1 MAPRFREPRRWISGC
16 VHGLR
21 SRAPA
26 GSAAGT
32 LLIRKT
38 SGSRIA
44 DSSARV
50 ARGSLLGLS
59 GYHWPVIAA
68 GWAGWGFDVFDALLF
83 NFVSP
88 NCIPVLLHLARGSS
102 EAREAVVFWTG
113 ALTSLL
119 LIGWVAD
126 RLGRKR
132 ALFVTILMYALGTA
146 LCALAVNIWQLV
158 CFRLI
163 ASLGI
168 GGEWAIGATLIA
180 ESVPESRRVESGV
193 IMYTSSPVGIALASV
208 LNYLIAGVWFA
219 GEPETSWRY
228 VFLAGLAP
236 VLVALLVRLF

>member
-1 MAPRFREPRRWISGC
+1 
-16 VHGLR
+16 
-21 SRAPA
+21 
-26 GSAAGT
+26 
-32 LLIRKT
+32 
-38 SGSRIA
+38 
-44 DSSARV
+44 
-50 ARGSLLGLS
+50 
-59 GYHWPVIAA
+59 
-68 GWAGWGFDVFDALLF
+68 
-83 NFVSP
+83 
-88 NCIPVLLHLARGSS
+88 
-102 EAREAVVFWTG
+102 
-113 ALTSLL
+113 
-119 LIGWVAD
+119 
-126 RLGRKR
+126 
-132 ALFVTILMYALGTA
+132 YALGTA

-236 VLVALLVRLF
+236 VLVALLVRLFLHESEGWQQPSGAAQQPRPRELFQPAMRRGAAGMVGLQCIHSAAGRHACNRARRPRRSARAADGSARRSVEGACVESLQRRRPDRCARGDSARALHGPPPHARRVLRVLCCRPRNHLRAEPGAGHPARA